1 MLALPRQGLDEDR
14 RRVECV
20 CTIAS
25 TGQMT
30 FSEWLGERFD
40 HLGDRRFI
48 AFVQVLHTSNLATFE
63 FSCARTN

>member
-1 MLALPRQGLDEDR
+1 
-14 RRVECV
+14 
-20 CTIAS
+20 
-25 TGQMT
+25 MT